1 VLKTA
6 WRAGNTALQETP
18 DLLPVLK
25 KAGVV
30 DSGGLGFLRVLEGI
44 IASFEGRELPS
55 PPENIKSVQNQFEE
69 EEFGFCTEFLL
80 SGVDENMAK
89 LRELVEPFGDSM
101 LLVEAEGYVKGHI
114 HTHEPEKLLG
124 LMGRYGSMVRSKVED
139 MSLQHSEILDDVN
152 LDTVT
157 VPNVALVAV
166 SSGYGISKVFRSLG
180 ARVVG
185 GGQTNNPS
193 VEDIADTVRGVAA
206 KTVIILPNNK
216 NIIMAAERVHDVI
229 DDKDVRVLPTRS
241 LGEGLAAA
249 VLFQQDA
256 NVDDLFA
263 NMQEAAGRALTL
275 EVTRASKNAELEGL
289 SVREG
294 DAIGLVNGN
303 LQVRAEDPAAC
314 LFKMLSELLDEHGH
328 DMEIGT
334 LFYNSTLETEDVTA
348 LIEGLQDDFDVE
360 LELQPGCPDMY
371 QYVLA
376 LE

>member
-1 VLKTA
+1 
-6 WRAGNTALQETP
+6 
-18 DLLPVLK
+18 
-25 KAGVV
+25 
-30 DSGGLGFLRVLEGI
+30 
-44 IASFEGRELPS
+44 
-55 PPENIKSVQNQFEE
+55 
-69 EEFGFCTEFLL
+69 
-80 SGVDENMAK
+80 
-89 LRELVEPFGDSM
+89 
-101 LLVEAEGYVKGHI
+101 
-114 HTHEPEKLLG
+114 
-124 LMGRYGSMVRSKVED
+124 MVRSKVED

-256 NVDDLFA
+256 NVNDLFA

-348 LIEGLQDDFDVE
+348 LMEGLQDDFDVE